1 MFTITM
7 EKECSCF
14 KRSNFETEQSFES
27 EEEAFEIATQ
37 MAKAM
42 THEFCKQHAFSV
54 LKEDCNFLILLM
66 S

>member
-37 MAKAM
+37 MENAM
-42 THEFCKQHAFSV
+42 TNEICKQHDFSV
-54 LKEDCNFLILLM
+54 LKEECNFLIMLI